1 MSDPVHEKVQKLYD
15 SRAKAE
21 ADLNRYQKDVT
32 EAVNNADRRVRVER
46 LVTSCEEAMTKAFA
60 KNEQLLELAKKTND
74 PATVTA
80 DLEKWLNVTSIQND
94 EILRSA
100 REYIDQCPKTDNSSQ
115 TSVKAATVKT
125 KSSKASSS
133 KASKTSSQRQ
143 RDLLIAKHKREEV
156 ERQNEATLRLAK
168 QKQELELEQL
178 QEENRKRLA
187 EAHLAELE
195 LQEDPSEANEDAH
208 ETLSRLS
215 RTANASE
222 TRRVSDW
229 VNNSP
234 IVATTQHETV
244 TAVSASL
251 ATSVTNTTVSNPSQQ
266 PPVNVS
272 QPTFAPGDPNETNV
286 AVQLPTTTVPSM
298 SLNHTP
304 AIQTQTPPLTAQNL
318 GNIGQQVQPT
328 IIPTQTGSFNA
339 QVLPPQTTAR
349 VPTFTMPVNHIL
361 PNLSAWTFP
370 NPTVTTAPIV
380 TTISPPTQP
389 TAPTFM
395 PFAHAPTYAAP
406 TVPVT
411 AGGTVYYVPPATVTT
426 PIVYSTVAQ
435 PTTSLS
441 PTAAT
446 YVPAGTSTTMQP
458 SATGF
463 TIQDLA
469 LLLASTKKDHLP
481 EWKLAQ
487 YNGDPIQWHE
497 RFGQFRSAID
507 SAPLTD
513 DVKLTY
519 LKTLVSG
526 KAKTAIA
533 EFAYCGAMY
542 RDALKTL
549 ERKFGQPQAVVT
561 AYLDKLANFP
571 SVKMHNSES
580 IISYSAVICSLIG
593 VFRSLNYVQ
602 DLSSASLLGQAVQKL
617 PPNMK
622 EAWSL
627 HTVRRTLDRPTL
639 IDFNDWLKDKAEA
652 HERMKSLPNKAK
664 PEESNNVTVTKT
676 KTTSKAFAATTSSQ
690 QSASAKVKNGKPPNT
705 CAACKEKHPLWR
717 CPAFRGKTPTER
729 ARIVA
734 DNKLCFSCFN

>member
-21 ADLNRYQKDVT
+21 ADLNRYQRDVT

-80 DLEKWLNVTSIQND
+80 DLENWLNVTSIQND
-94 EILRSA
+94 EILRRA

-125 KSSKASSS
+125 KSSKNSSS

-156 ERQNEATLRLAK
+156 ERQNEAALRLAK

-208 ETLSRLS
+208 EILSRLS
-215 RTANASE
+215 RTTDASE

-234 IVATTQHETV
+234 IVTTTQHETV
-244 TAVSASL
+244 TAVTASL
-251 ATSVTNTTVSNPSQQ
+251 ATSVANTTVSIPSH
-266 PPVNVS
+266 PPLVNVS

-304 AIQTQTPPLTAQNL
+304 AVQTQTPPLTAQNL
-318 GNIGQQVQPT
+318 GNIGPSTSAVIVQQQVQPT

-349 VPTFTMPVNHIL
+349 MPTFTMPVNHIL

-380 TTISPPTQP
+380 TTIPPPTQP

-395 PFAHAPTYAAP
+395 PLAHAPTYAAP

-426 PIVYSTVAQ
+426 PIVYSTAAQ

-446 YVPAGTSTTMQP
+446 FVPTGTTPIPQPSTT
-458 SATGF
+458 GF
-463 TIQDLA
+463 SIQDLA

-487 YNGDPIQWHE
+487 YSGDPLQWHE
-497 RFGQFRSAID
+497 WFGQFKSAID
-507 SAPLTD
+507 AAPLTD

-519 LKTLVSG
+519 LKTLVTG
-526 KAKTAIA
+526 KAKTAIS

-549 ERKFGQPQAVVT
+549 EQKFGQPQTVVT
-561 AYLDKLANFP
+561 AYLDKLSNFP
-571 SVKMHNSES
+571 PVKMHNSES
-580 IISYSAVICSLIG
+580 IISYSATICSLVE

-602 DLSSASLLGQAVQKL
+602 DLSSASLLAQA
-617 PPNMK
+617 
-622 EAWSL
+622 ES
-627 HTVRRTLDRPTL
+627 
-639 IDFNDWLKDKAEA
+639 KDSAK
-652 HERMKSLPNKAK
+652 HERSM
-664 PEESNNVTVTKT
+664 VTAHSEANFGQTD
-676 KTTSKAFAATTSSQ
+676 A
-690 QSASAKVKNGKPPNT
+690 
-705 CAACKEKHPLWR
+705 H
-717 CPAFRGKTPTER
+717 
-729 ARIVA
+729 
-734 DNKLCFSCFN
+734 

>member
-1 MSDPVHEKVQKLYD
+1 MANLVQEKVQKLFD

-21 ADLNRYQKDVT
+21 TDLNKCQKDVT
-32 EAVNNADRRVRVER
+32 QAVNNVNRRVRVER

-94 EILRSA
+94 EILRNA
-100 REYIDQCPKTDNSSQ
+100 REYIDQCPKTDNSSLI
-115 TSVKAATVKT
+115 SVEASTKRT

-133 KASKTSSQRQ
+133 KVSKTSSQRQ
-143 RDLLIAKHKREEV
+143 RDLLIAKHKREEI
-156 ERQNEATLRLAK
+156 ERQNEAALRLAK

-187 EAHLAELE
+187 QAHLVELE
-195 LQEDPSEANEDAH
+195 LQDEASEANEDAH

-215 RTANASE
+215 KTTAASE

-234 IVATTQHETV
+234 NGLATDQEAETV
-244 TAVSASL
+244 VTASL
-251 ATSVTNTTVSNPSQQ
+251 ATLNNTAVSMPSQQ
-266 PPVNVS
+266 PPINVS
-272 QPTFAPGDPNETNV
+272 QPTFAPGDSTETNV
-286 AVQLPTTTVPSM
+286 AVQLQTTTVPSM

-304 AIQTQTPPLTAQNL
+304 AIQIQTPQLTAQNFE
-318 GNIGQQVQPT
+318 NIGPSTSAVIVQQQVQPT
-328 IIPTQTGSFNA
+328 TIPTQTGSFSA

-349 VPTFTMPVNHIL
+349 MPTFTMPVNHIL

-370 NPTVTTAPIV
+370 NPTVTTAPIP
-380 TTISPPTQP
+380 TTISSPTQP

-395 PFAHAPTYAAP
+395 LFAHTPAYAAP

-426 PIVYSTVAQ
+426 PFVYNTVAK

-446 YVPAGTSTTMQP
+446 FVPARTSTTMQP
-458 SATGF
+458 STTGF

-497 RFGQFRSAID
+497 WFGQFKSAID

-519 LKTLVSG
+519 LKTLVTG

-533 EFAYCGAMY
+533 DFAYCGTMY

-549 ERKFGQPQAVVT
+549 ERKFRQPQAVVT
-561 AYLDKLANFP
+561 AYLEKLANFP
-571 SVKMHNSES
+571 PVKMHNSES
-580 IISYSAVICSLIG
+580 IISYSATICSLVG

-622 EAWSL
+622 ETWSL

-652 HERMKSLPNKAK
+652 HERMKSLPTKVK
-664 PEESNNVTVTKT
+664 QEESNNVSVTKT
-676 KTTSKAFAATTSSQ
+676 KTASKVFAATTSSQ
-690 QSASAKVKNGKPPNT
+690 QSASAKVKSGKPPST
-705 CAACKEKHPLWR
+705 CVAC
-717 CPAFRGKTPTER
+717 
-729 ARIVA
+729 
-734 DNKLCFSCFN
+734 

>member
-1 MSDPVHEKVQKLYD
+1 MSDPIHEKVQKLYD

-60 KNEQLLELAKKTND
+60 RNEQLLELAEKTND

-94 EILRSA
+94 GILRSA
-100 REYIDQCPKTDNSSQ
+100 RDYIDQCPKKDNSSQ

-125 KSSKASSS
+125 KSSKVSSS

-156 ERQNEATLRLAK
+156 ERQNEAALRLAK

-187 EAHLAELE
+187 EAHLIELE

-208 ETLSRLS
+208 EILSRLS
-215 RTANASE
+215 RTTDASE
-222 TRRVSDW
+222 KRRVSDW

-234 IVATTQHETV
+234 IVTTTQHETV
-244 TAVSASL
+244 TAVTASL
-251 ATSVTNTTVSNPSQQ
+251 ATSAANTTALIPSQQ

-272 QPTFAPGDPNETNV
+272 QPIFAPGDPNETNV

-304 AIQTQTPPLTAQNL
+304 AVQIQTPPLTAQNF
-318 GNIGQQVQPT
+318 GNIGPSTSDVTVQQQVQPT
-328 IIPTQTGSFNA
+328 IIPTQTRSFNA
-339 QVLPPQTTAR
+339 QVLTPQTTSR
-349 VPTFTMPVNHIL
+349 MPTFTMPVNHIL

-380 TTISPPTQP
+380 TTIPSPTQP
-389 TAPTFM
+389 TAPTFI
-395 PFAHAPTYAAP
+395 PVPHTPTYAAP

-411 AGGTVYYVPPATVTT
+411 TGGTVYYVHPATVTT
-426 PIVYSTVAQ
+426 PIVYSTAQ
-435 PTTSLS
+435 PTTSLN

-446 YVPAGTSTTMQP
+446 FVPAGTSTTMQP
-458 SATGF
+458 STTGF

-497 RFGQFRSAID
+497 WFGQFKSAID

-519 LKTLVSG
+519 LKTLVTG

-571 SVKMHNSES
+571 PVKMHNSES
-580 IISYSAVICSLIG
+580 IISYSAVFVL
-593 VFRSLNYVQ
+593 
-602 DLSSASLLGQAVQKL
+602 
-617 PPNMK
+617 
-622 EAWSL
+622 
-627 HTVRRTLDRPTL
+627 
-639 IDFNDWLKDKAEA
+639 
-652 HERMKSLPNKAK
+652 
-664 PEESNNVTVTKT
+664 
-676 KTTSKAFAATTSSQ
+676 
-690 QSASAKVKNGKPPNT
+690 
-705 CAACKEKHPLWR
+705 
-717 CPAFRGKTPTER
+717 
-729 ARIVA
+729 
-734 DNKLCFSCFN
+734 

>member
-1 MSDPVHEKVQKLYD
+1 MVAVRKRINAHRSPNFDNVMSDPIHEKVQKLYD

-60 KNEQLLELAKKTND
+60 KNEQLPELAKKTND

-94 EILRSA
+94 GILRSA

-125 KSSKASSS
+125 KSSKVSSS

-156 ERQNEATLRLAK
+156 ERQNEAALRLAR

-187 EAHLAELE
+187 ESHVIELE

-208 ETLSRLS
+208 EILSRLS
-215 RTANASE
+215 RTTDASE

-234 IVATTQHETV
+234 IVTTTQHETE
-244 TAVSASL
+244 TAVTASL
-251 ATSVTNTTVSNPSQQ
+251 ATSAANTTALIPSQQ

-272 QPTFAPGDPNETNV
+272 QTIFAPGDPNETNV

-304 AIQTQTPPLTAQNL
+304 AVQIQTPPLTAQNF
-318 GNIGQQVQPT
+318 GNIGPSTSDVTVQQQVQPT
-328 IIPTQTGSFNA
+328 IIPTQTRSFNV
-339 QVLPPQTTAR
+339 QVLPSQTTAR
-349 VPTFTMPVNHIL
+349 MPAFTMPVNHIL

-380 TTISPPTQP
+380 TTIPPPTQP

-411 AGGTVYYVPPATVTT
+411 AGGTVYYIPPATVTT

-435 PTTSLS
+435 STTSLS

-446 YVPAGTSTTMQP
+446 FVPAGTSTTMQP
-458 SATGF
+458 STTGF

-487 YNGDPIQWHE
+487 YNGDPIQRHE
-497 RFGQFRSAID
+497 WFGQFKSAID

-519 LKTLVSG
+519 LKTLVTG

-571 SVKMHNSES
+571 PVKMHNSES
-580 IISYSAVICSLIG
+580 IISYSATICSLVG

-617 PPNMK
+617 PPNMR
-622 EAWSL
+622 EA
-627 HTVRRTLDRPTL
+627 
-639 IDFNDWLKDKAEA
+639 
-652 HERMKSLPNKAK
+652 
-664 PEESNNVTVTKT
+664 
-676 KTTSKAFAATTSSQ
+676 
-690 QSASAKVKNGKPPNT
+690 
-705 CAACKEKHPLWR
+705 
-717 CPAFRGKTPTER
+717 
-729 ARIVA
+729 
-734 DNKLCFSCFN
+734 

>member
-1 MSDPVHEKVQKLYD
+1 
-15 SRAKAE
+15 
-21 ADLNRYQKDVT
+21 
-32 EAVNNADRRVRVER
+32 
-46 LVTSCEEAMTKAFA
+46 MT
-60 KNEQLLELAKKTND
+60 
-74 PATVTA
+74 
-80 DLEKWLNVTSIQND
+80 
-94 EILRSA
+94 
-100 REYIDQCPKTDNSSQ
+100 
-115 TSVKAATVKT
+115 
-125 KSSKASSS
+125 
-133 KASKTSSQRQ
+133 
-143 RDLLIAKHKREEV
+143 
-156 ERQNEATLRLAK
+156 
-168 QKQELELEQL
+168 
-178 QEENRKRLA
+178 
-187 EAHLAELE
+187 
-195 LQEDPSEANEDAH
+195 
-208 ETLSRLS
+208 
-215 RTANASE
+215 
-222 TRRVSDW
+222 
-229 VNNSP
+229 
-234 IVATTQHETV
+234 
-244 TAVSASL
+244 ASL
-251 ATSVTNTTVSNPSQQ
+251 AAPAANTTALIPSQQ

-272 QPTFAPGDPNETNV
+272 QPIFAPDVPNETNV

-298 SLNHTP
+298 SFNHTP
-304 AIQTQTPPLTAQNL
+304 VIQTQTPPLTAQNL
-318 GNIGQQVQPT
+318 GNIGPSTSAVIVQQQVQPT

-349 VPTFTMPVNHIL
+349 MPTFTMPVNHIL
-361 PNLSAWTFP
+361 PNLSAWTLP

-380 TTISPPTQP
+380 TTIPPPTQP

-426 PIVYSTVAQ
+426 PIVYNTAAQ

-446 YVPAGTSTTMQP
+446 FVPAGTSTTMQP
-458 SATGF
+458 STTGF
-463 TIQDLA
+463 TIQDHA

-481 EWKLAQ
+481 DWKLAH

-497 RFGQFRSAID
+497 WFGQFKSAID
-507 SAPLTD
+507 SSPLTD

-519 LKTLVSG
+519 LKTLVTG

-533 EFAYCGAMY
+533 ELAYCGAMY

-561 AYLDKLANFP
+561 AYLEKLANFP
-571 SVKMHNSES
+571 PVKMHNSES
-580 IISYSAVICSLIG
+580 IISYSAIIYSLVG

-652 HERMKSLPNKAK
+652 HERMKSLSNKAK
-664 PEESNNVTVTKT
+664 PEENNNVNVTKT
-676 KTTSKAFAATTSSQ
+676 KTASKGFAATTSSQ
-690 QSASAKVKNGKPPNT
+690 QSANTNAKSEKPPNT
-705 CAACKEKHPLWR
+705 CVACK
-717 CPAFRGKTPTER
+717 KTSFVEMSS
-729 ARIVA
+729 I
-734 DNKLCFSCFN
+734 

>member
-1 MSDPVHEKVQKLYD
+1 MSDPIHENVQKLYD
-15 SRAKAE
+15 SCAKAE
-21 ADLNRYQKDVT
+21 ADLNRYQKHVT

-46 LVTSCEEAMTKAFA
+46 LVISCEEAMTKAFA

-80 DLEKWLNVTSIQND
+80 DLEKRLNVTSIQND
-94 EILRSA
+94 ETLRSA

-125 KSSKASSS
+125 KCSKVSSS
-133 KASKTSSQRQ
+133 KASKTSCQRQ

-156 ERQNEATLRLAK
+156 ERQNEAALRLAK

-187 EAHLAELE
+187 EAHLVELE
-195 LQEDPSEANEDAH
+195 LQENPSEANEDAH
-208 ETLSRLS
+208 EILSRLN
-215 RTANASE
+215 RTTDTCE

-234 IVATTQHETV
+234 IVTTTQHETV
-244 TAVSASL
+244 TAVTASL
-251 ATSVTNTTVSNPSQQ
+251 ATSAANTTALIPSQQ

-272 QPTFAPGDPNETNV
+272 QPFFAPDDPNETNV

-318 GNIGQQVQPT
+318 GNIGPSTSAVIVQQQVQPT

-349 VPTFTMPVNHIL
+349 MPTFTMPVNHIL

-380 TTISPPTQP
+380 TTIPPPTQP

-395 PFAHAPTYAAP
+395 PFAHAPTYDAP

-411 AGGTVYYVPPATVTT
+411 NGGTVLYVPPATVTT
-426 PIVYSTVAQ
+426 PNVYSTAQ

-446 YVPAGTSTTMQP
+446 FVPSGTSTTMQP
-458 SATGF
+458 STTGF

-469 LLLASTKKDHLP
+469 LLLASTKKDYLP

-487 YNGDPIQWHE
+487 
-497 RFGQFRSAID
+497 
-507 SAPLTD
+507 
-513 DVKLTY
+513 
-519 LKTLVSG
+519 
-526 KAKTAIA
+526 
-533 EFAYCGAMY
+533 
-542 RDALKTL
+542 
-549 ERKFGQPQAVVT
+549 
-561 AYLDKLANFP
+561 
-571 SVKMHNSES
+571 
-580 IISYSAVICSLIG
+580 
-593 VFRSLNYVQ
+593 
-602 DLSSASLLGQAVQKL
+602 
-617 PPNMK
+617 
-622 EAWSL
+622 
-627 HTVRRTLDRPTL
+627 
-639 IDFNDWLKDKAEA
+639 
-652 HERMKSLPNKAK
+652 
-664 PEESNNVTVTKT
+664 
-676 KTTSKAFAATTSSQ
+676 
-690 QSASAKVKNGKPPNT
+690 
-705 CAACKEKHPLWR
+705 
-717 CPAFRGKTPTER
+717 
-729 ARIVA
+729 
-734 DNKLCFSCFN
+734 